1 MAIEAGAG
9 AGGAASILENPAF
22 LQMLFGAGQ
31 DISTNSMGQGRG
43 TPGLSGAFN
52 SAITDKKQTTASQ
65 NFMKLL
71 GKFLGPD
78 GTGGTLSNKGLN
90 MTIPTSE
97 LASMFGGE
105 GYFSNSKD
113 PAINPSLSML
123 NQGQAQ
129 AAPVENL
136 NPSGGSSLLN
146 PFVDNQ
152 SNMDLNLSGA
162 DLTGLSPQDIVAA
175 FGIKQRQDELRDN
188 QYIERK
194 KMEGVDSLDRD
205 FPISVPGMGTVS
217 LRQWNSIPDTE
228 KLFILA
234 KVQAEELGDKDFTR
248 EEWEDTKPSDKV
260 KFLETLLKRPE
271 LMKAEERLRRAGA
284 TVFNSGEFE
293 QRKTLESDLENE
305 KYFSSGEFTKGIDKK
320 VKEFDKNFYM
330 LKDEDKERA
339 PKLRKETALETVEG
353 DLASRGFTIKRKYW
367 TDATKSTVAIEAISK
382 RGKKQTIKV
391 KLGQ

>member
-175 FGIKQRQDELRDN
+175 FGIKQRQDELRGS
-188 QYIERK
+188 QYIEQK
-194 KMEGVDSLDRD
+194 KLEGVDSLDRN
-205 FPISVPGMGTVS
+205 FPIPVPGMGTVS

-293 QRKTLESDLENE
+293 QRKTLESMRE
-305 KYFSSGEFTKGIDKK
+305 KY
-320 VKEFDKNFYM
+320 M
-330 LKDEDKERA
+330 R
-339 PKLRKETALETVEG
+339 
-353 DLASRGFTIKRKYW
+353 
-367 TDATKSTVAIEAISK
+367 
-382 RGKKQTIKV
+382 
-391 KLGQ
+391 